1 MKKTTSEEKE
11 FLQQYDSSMFEK
23 PSVAVDVL
31 IFTIEEDTL
40 KVVMVERS
48 EFPYKGCLAL
58 PGVFVG
64 IDESLEDAVKRG
76 VKDETGLKDMYFE
89 QLYTWGDV
97 KRDPRMRII
106 SVSYM
111 ALVSIDQLCAKSANG
126 NIRDYLYSVEE
137 LMAADKELAFDHKEI
152 ISYARTRI
160 KNKAAAYSDIAF
172 NFMSEK
178 FTLPKLQKVYEILM
192 DKPLY
197 KANFRKKVSPM
208 VLETEE
214 STSGEA
220 HRPSKL
226 YVKNT
231 DYNALGE

>member
-1 MKKTTSEEKE
+1 MKKTNLEEKE

-31 IFTIEEDTL
+31 IFTIEDDTL
-40 KVVMVERS
+40 KVVMVERE

-76 VKDETGLKDMYFE
+76 VKVETGLTDIYFE
-89 QLYTWGDV
+89 QLYTWGEV

-111 ALVSIDQLCAKSANG
+111 ALVSIEQLCAKSANG
-126 NIRDYLYSVEE
+126 KIREYLYPVEE
-137 LMAADKELAFDHKEI
+137 ILAQDKELAFDHKDI
-152 ISYARTRI
+152 IAYARNRI
-160 KNKAAAYSDIAF
+160 KNKVDYSDIAF
-172 NFMSEK
+172 NFMPEK
-178 FTLPKLQKVYEILM
+178 FTLPGLQKVYEILL

-197 KANFRKKVSPM
+197 KANFRKKISPM
-208 VLETEE
+208 VLETNE
-214 STSGEA
+214 STSGDA
-220 HRPSKL
+220 HRPSKY
-226 YVKNT
+226 YVKNN
-231 DYNALGE
+231 DYHM

>member
-31 IFTIEEDTL
+31 IFTIEDDTL

-76 VKDETGLKDMYFE
+76 VKVETGLTDMYFE

-126 NIRDYLYSVEE
+126 NIRDYLYPVEE
-137 LMAADKELAFDHKEI
+137 VLTPDKELAFDHKEI
-152 ISYARTRI
+152 IAYARTRI

-226 YVKNT
+226 YVKNA
-231 DYNALGE
+231 DYNALEE

>member
-1 MKKTTSEEKE
+1 MKKTNLEEKE

-31 IFTIEEDTL
+31 IFTIEDDTL
-40 KVVMVERS
+40 KVVMVERE

-76 VKDETGLKDMYFE
+76 VKVETGLTDIYFE
-89 QLYTWGDV
+89 QLYTWGEV

-111 ALVSIDQLCAKSANG
+111 ALVSIEQLCAKSANG
-126 NIRDYLYSVEE
+126 KIREYLYPVEE
-137 LMAADKELAFDHKEI
+137 ILAQDKELAFDHKDI
-152 ISYARTRI
+152 IAYARNRI
-160 KNKAAAYSDIAF
+160 KNKVDYSDIAF
-172 NFMSEK
+172 NFMPEK
-178 FTLPKLQKVYEILM
+178 FTLPGLQKVYEILL

-197 KANFRKKVSPM
+197 KANFRKKISPM
-208 VLETEE
+208 VLETNE
-214 STSGEA
+214 STSGDA
-220 HRPSKL
+220 HRPSK
-226 YVKNT
+226 YYIKNN
-231 DYNALGE
+231 DYHM